1 MVWTANEKRALTW
14 LLALFLS
21 LLTVGCE
28 GDVSFEVESFP
39 ESVAGVDELPDCSKA
54 YEGDE
59 VFVEDLS
66 MKLRCEEGFWEDA
79 TKESSKKKSSS
90 SEKQGENNSSSGTS
104 SGGSSSS
111 SRFCDICYTDGGV
124 LEDKRDGT
132 KYKTVIVD
140 GRRWMAE
147 NLRYVPDT
155 LQDSVSC
162 YMDSTKFCDK
172 YGPMYPNSA
181 MGPEV
186 KDGTSW
192 FEYRSIPSKGSVCPD
207 GWGVPNHTDW
217 IGFLK
222 YAREVAW
229 KNSWNDLDTCP
240 VFWSDY
246 DIHLDYWNLRIADR
260 SSTRAEYNATLCVN
274 ESRVLYN
281 TDPKPK
287 HAFIRCIEN
296 VPDEAP
302 EIVFDS
308 IVDKRYG
315 DKYKIVK
322 IGSQWWM
329 AENLRFKED
338 AEQCNPYSDNKY
350 IKDECYYSTNIF
362 GKMLDFGSNL
372 HDDVCP
378 EGWIVPTTEE
388 WYELFYYV
396 VTHNGDELIYA
407 SLLDSAY
414 WEFLPDSLKHSDYN
428 FGMNIRAAG
437 DHAYHPYQGDSS
449 IVFNAGSKA
458 RFLTRTQYNETSVAN
473 NFYHIETVGFEI
485 LENSAPNMYLGAWTE
500 RKDPDNE
507 TGFSVRCIKEGSG
520 EE

>member
-39 ESVAGVDELPDCSKA
+39 ESVAGVNGLPDCSKA

-155 LQDSVSC
+155 LQDSVIC
-162 YMDSTKFCDK
+162 YKDSAKFCDK

-181 MGPEV
+181 KGPEV
-186 KDGTSW
+186 GVGESW
-192 FEYRSIPSKGSVCPD
+192 FHARSIPFKGSVCPE
-207 GWGVPNHTDW
+207 GWGVPNREDW
-217 IGFLK
+217 KSLLESAHEL
-222 YAREVAW
+222 ARDE
-229 KNSWNDLDTCP
+229 SWEDLDSCP
-240 VFWSDY
+240 VFWAD
-246 DIHLDYWNLRIADR
+246 LDDLSYSFEL
-260 SSTRAEYNATLCVN
+260 TRAKHNSTYCIT
-274 ESRVLYN
+274 ESRWTCNNELE
-281 TDPKPK
+281 PK

-296 VPDEAP
+296 APEDPP

-350 IKDECYYSTNIF
+350 IKDECYYSTNIY

-372 HDDVCP
+372 HEDVCP
-378 EGWIVPTTEE
+378 EGWTIPTKIE
-388 WYELFYYV
+388 WYQLFYYV

-414 WEFLPDSLKHSDYN
+414 WKFLPDSLKHSDYN

-449 IVFNAGSKA
+449 IVFDAGTKA
-458 RFLTRTQYNETSVAN
+458 RFLTRTQYNETSIIN
-473 NFYHIETVGFEI
+473 NFYYIETVGFEI
-485 LENSAPNMYLGAWTE
+485 LENRAPFVYLGGWTE

-507 TGFSVRCIKEGSG
+507 TGFSVRCIKDGSG